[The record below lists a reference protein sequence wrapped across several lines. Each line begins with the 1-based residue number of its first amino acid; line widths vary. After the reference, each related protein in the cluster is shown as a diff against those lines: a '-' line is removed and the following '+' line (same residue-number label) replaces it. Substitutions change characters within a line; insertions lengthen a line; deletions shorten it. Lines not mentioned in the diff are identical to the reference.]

1 MESQQ
6 QIQLRIQIK
15 EAKEGGPVYKN
26 FISPDPSGEPLIIDE
41 VQRVPELLSAIQ
53 VRVDENRDLNG
64 RFILTGSHQ
73 PMLREGI
80 AQSLAGRTSI
90 VALYPLSIE
99 ELLEDGCTALNINHL
114 LLYGLMPELYKGK
127 NTRKPYIYYRDYLQT
142 YIEKDVRQM
151 KAIKDLD
158 KFLRFLTL
166 LAGRVGQV
174 VNLSMLSGEV
184 GVSSTTLGEWLSVL
198 SASNIIF
205 ELQPYF
211 SNISKRQI
219 KSPKIYFSEVGLCSY
234 LLGLEEEEQVDR
246 DPLRGQLFEN
256 MVVAEAVKAR
266 LNKNREPDLYFVR
279 TEKGVEIDLVYK
291 AGRNLIPFE
300 IKSSMTPNSTFSR
313 NLKAFCDAEPTSMQP
328 TIIYS
333 GEEYPLFYGVRYINY
348 RNLST
353 CL

>member
-1 MESQQ
+1 
-6 QIQLRIQIK
+6 
-15 EAKEGGPVYKN
+15 
-26 FISPDPSGEPLIIDE
+26 
-41 VQRVPELLSAIQ
+41 
-53 VRVDENRDLNG
+53 
-64 RFILTGSHQ
+64 
-73 PMLREGI
+73 MLREGI

-114 LLYGLMPELYKGK
+114 LLYGFMPELYKGK